1 MSFTRLWPWALA
13 ALLALVQPV
22 LAADTKVDDQKKSMR
37 DAGKPTAATK
47 NRIVIQINDENS
59 KTWNAVLGN
68 IRNIQADL
76 GQKNARIAVVAISY
90 GLGMVTADSVAANGV
105 QDALAA
111 GVEFIA
117 CGNSMTAQ
125 HVGKEDLI
133 DGVGV
138 AQSGYVEI
146 MKRQQQ
152 GWTYLR
158 P

>member
-1 MSFTRLWPWALA
+1 MSRFR
-13 ALLALVQPV
+13 LLAWV
-22 LAADTKVDDQKKSMR
+22 LAAMIYAT
-37 DAGKPTAATK
+37 TAIAQD
-47 NRIVIQINDENS
+47 NRLVIQVNDENS

-76 GQKNARIAVVAISY
+76 GQKNVRIAVVAISY

-105 QDALAA
+105 QDALAS

-125 HVGKEDLI
+125 QVDKDDLI
-133 DGVGV
+133 DGVSV

-152 GWTYLR
+152 NWIYLR